1 MMGTNAEGL
10 FEGVFKIDKK
20 GKIGTGATA
29 KRVSQTVLYYAKQA
43 EGEPEMVNIQ
53 MLNPKNVPFGKPEQI
68 EKNTL
73 LTEYT
78 PVPELLKEVLKNIR
92 EVSKSL
98 ARGDKFR
105 KRGESFTAE
114 FEFNNALNLD
124 EENVRANFGIGLCL
138 LERDEK
144 DKAQEVF
151 DRIVK
156 IDAAFEDEHK
166 HLFNEY
172 GISLRKKKLVQQA
185 VDYYKRA
192 LELTKDDENLWF
204 NMARAHFDNEDWAA
218 CAEAAQKCL
227 EVNPDHPEGKK
238 VLAYLA
244 KKGLV

>member
-1 MMGTNAEGL
+1 MTTTNAEGL
-10 FEGVFKIDKK
+10 FEGVFKIEKK
-20 GKIGTGATA
+20 GKIGTGTTA
-29 KRVSQTVLYYAKQA
+29 KRVNQTVIYYAKQDA
-43 EGEPEMVNIQ
+43 DNPEMVNLQ
-53 MLNPKNVPFGKPEQI
+53 MLNPKNIPFGTPEPV
-68 EKNTL
+68 EKDVL
-73 LTEYT
+73 LAEYT
-78 PVPELLKEVLKNIR
+78 PVPEILKEVLKNMR
-92 EVSKSL
+92 EVAKSL

-114 FEFNNALNLD
+114 FEYNNALNID

-151 DRIVK
+151 DRIIK

-172 GISLRKKKLVQQA
+172 GISLRKKELVEQA
-185 VDYYKRA
+185 VEYYKRA
-192 LELTKDDENLWF
+192 LELTKNDENLWF
-204 NMARAHFDNEDWAA
+204 NLARAYFDSENWLE
-218 CAEAAQKCL
+218 CANAAQQCL

>member
-1 MMGTNAEGL
+1 MTNTNAEGL
-10 FEGVFKIDKK
+10 FEGVFKIEKK
-20 GKIGTGATA
+20 AKIGTGTTA
-29 KRVSQTVLYYAKQA
+29 KRVAQTVVYYAKQA
-43 EGEPEMVNIQ
+43 EENAETINLQ
-53 MLNPKNVPFGKPEQI
+53 MLNSKNVPFGTPEEV
-68 EKNTL
+68 EKDVL

-78 PVPELLKEVLKNIR
+78 PVPELLKEVLKNMR
-92 EVSKSL
+92 EVAKSL

-144 DKAQEVF
+144 EKAQEVF
-151 DRIVK
+151 DRIIK

-172 GISLRKKKLVQQA
+172 GISLRKKKLVEQS
-185 VDYYKRA
+185 VEYYKRA
-192 LELTKDDENLWF
+192 LKLTRDDENLWF
-204 NMARAHFDNEDWAA
+204 NLARAHFDNEDWTA
-218 CAEAAQKCL
+218 CAQAAQQCL
-227 EVNPDHPEGKK
+227 EVNPNHPEGKK

-244 KKGLV
+244 KKELI